1 MDDDANMVGL
11 LFGGNEDCS
20 IAYFTH
26 VIDLFDDI
34 KRQTGAID
42 VRVHP

>member
-34 KRQTGAID
+34 KRQTGAIG

>member
-1 MDDDANMVGL
+1 MVGL
-11 LFGGNEDCS
+11 LFGGNADSS

-26 VIDLFDDI
+26 VIDLFNDI

-42 VRVHP
+42 VKVR